1 MGEQPSARRRVSNR
15 PTVSKLWLIAFLFS
29 SLEDAML
36 KALLS
41 LFSNLLGTSSSTC
54 VEFYDKF
61 QPEADEYDRDFMKKY
76 DEDLHHLDLREYSC
90 RTYVGRGIYVVLLGV
105 QAGLFSAVTSAFI
118 IGVQQNLE
126 PDYQQMSYD
135 LLRIASSLGL
145 CQLAPMPLFPNGP
158 APIPLSS
165 ASRPSFTAVWLLPS
179 SPRLSP
185 C

>member
-1 MGEQPSARRRVSNR
+1 
-15 PTVSKLWLIAFLFS
+15 
-29 SLEDAML
+29 ML
-36 KALLS
+36 KALPS
-41 LFSNLLGTSSSTC
+41 LFPNLLGTSSSAR

-118 IGVQQNLE
+118 IGVQQNLQ

-135 LLRIASSLGL
+135 LLKFFASVQLGTVPTGPD
-145 CQLAPMPLFPNGP
+145 AAFPEWTG
-158 APIPLSS
+158 
-165 ASRPSFTAVWLLPS
+165 
-179 SPRLSP
+179 LSP
-185 C
+185 CCASNGSIVMLRLRCADPLSIAVGIDNSK